1 MEHRDEENVQDYVH
15 NTGDGQVEKGAFG
28 VPGGPEYG
36 GAEIV
41 NHAEG
46 DAAEVDLHIHGG
58 QGQHIVRGAHHPQKC
73 FGKAHADEREE
84 QAAEYGGR
92 QGGVHRI
99 AHHGVLTAAETMGNA
114 YARAHRQT
122 DKEVYQQVGDG
133 SGGAHGGHTDAAAET
148 AYNHKIGGVEQQLE

>member
-1 MEHRDEENVQDYVH
+1 MEHRDKENVQDYVH

-28 VPGGPEYG
+28 VPGGAQNG

-58 QGQHIVRGAHHPQKC
+58 QGQHIVRGAHHAKEG
-73 FGKAHADEREE
+73 FGEGNAYDGEE
-84 QAAEYGGR
+84 QAAEYGGG

-99 AHHGVLTAAETMGNA
+99 AHHGVLPAAEAMGNA
-114 YARAHRQT
+114 YARAHRQAN
-122 DKEVYQQVGDG
+122 KEVYQQVGDG
-133 SGGAHGGHTDAAAET
+133 SGGAYGGHTDAAAET
-148 AYNHKIGGVEQQLE
+148 AHHNQIGGVEQQLE